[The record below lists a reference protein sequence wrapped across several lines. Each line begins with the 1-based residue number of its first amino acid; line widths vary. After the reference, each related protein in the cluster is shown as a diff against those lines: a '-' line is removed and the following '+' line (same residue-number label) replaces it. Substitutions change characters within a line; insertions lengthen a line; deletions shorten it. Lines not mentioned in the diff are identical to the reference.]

1 MTVTDSVKNRYQTL
15 HGGCTATL
23 IDTVGSAALITVST
37 RSGVSLNISTTY
49 LSAMPAGENVEVDAR
64 VIRVRLQNCSA
75 LCCILPPETTLSTE
89 SCVDALM
96 VN

>member
-1 MTVTDSVKNRYQTL
+1 MRVDDSVRNRYRTL

-49 LSAMPAGENVEVDAR
+49 LSAMPAGEDVEVDAR
-64 VIRVRLQNCSA
+64 VVRVRPMPYMLQC
-75 LCCILPPETTLSTE
+75 LDPRPWSTAE
-89 SCVDALM
+89 
-96 VN
+96 